1 METKRSKRL
10 PRPTNSRPIA
20 HMSKGEVNMKLLDL
34 LVSELNEEESKAGS
48 SHRWKRLHVRPWKSW
63 KLQRATGSG
72 DIQSGKFT
80 AKPTEG
86 SDNT

>member
-34 LVSELNEEESKAGS
+34 LVSELNEEESRAGS
-48 SHRWKRLHVRPWKSW
+48 SHRWKRLHSTPLEIVETPKGNR
-63 KLQRATGSG
+63 QR